1 MKMKNENKNLRKIKI
16 KRNFI
21 EYPEGSVLIEAGKTK
36 VICNA
41 SVEEGVPSF
50 LRGKGKG
57 WLTAEY
63 SLLPRSTS
71 TRVQRES
78 VKGKISGR
86 TQEISRLIG
95 RALRCAVNLE
105 ALGENT
111 IHIDCDVIQAD
122 GGTRC
127 ASITGA
133 MVAVYDAIDWLKK
146 EKIIEA
152 EKEVIKNFVA
162 AVSVGIVDGKAVLD
176 LCYAEDSTAEVDMNV
191 IMTDDKR
198 FVEIQGTAEGEA
210 FSDKQLTTMKN
221 LAAKGIDELI
231 AQQKKMLKIKK

>member
-1 MKMKNENKNLRKIKI
+1 MIDNTKSLRKLKL

-41 SVEEGVPSF
+41 SVDEGVPSF

-71 TRVQRES
+71 TRVPRES

-95 RALRCAVNLE
+95 RALRCAVDLE
-105 ALGENT
+105 SLGENT

-133 MVAVYDAIDWLKK
+133 MVAVYDAVSWMKK
-146 EKIIEA
+146 NKLIETDA
-152 EKEVIKNFVA
+152 EVIKNFVA
-162 AVSVGIVDGKAVLD
+162 AVSVGIVGGKAVLD
-176 LCYAEDSTAEVDMNV
+176 LCYTEDSTAEVDMNV
-191 IMTDDKR
+191 IMTDNKR

-221 LAAKGIDELI
+221 LAAKGIAELI
-231 AQQKKMLKIKK
+231 AQQKKILKIKK

>member
-1 MKMKNENKNLRKIKI
+1 MKKTNKNNKSLRPIKI
-16 KRNFI
+16 KRKFI
-21 EYPEGSVLIEAGKTK
+21 KYPEGSVLIEVGNTK

-41 SVEEGVPSF
+41 SVTSRVPSF
-50 LRGKGKG
+50 LKGTGQG

-63 SLLPRSTS
+63 SLLPRSTT
-71 TRVQRES
+71 TRVTRES

-86 TQEISRLIG
+86 TSEISRLIG
-95 RALRCAVNLE
+95 RALRCAVDMD

-133 MVAVYDAIDWLKK
+133 MVAVADAISWMKK
-146 EKIIEA
+146 NELIEKDA
-152 EKEVIKNFVA
+152 NVIKNLVA
-162 AVSVGIVDGKAVLD
+162 AVSVGVVDNKPVLD
-176 LCYAEDSTAEVDMNV
+176 LCYEEDSKAEVDMNI
-191 IMTDDKR
+191 IMTDDNR

-210 FSDKQLTTMKN
+210 FSDRQFSIMKN
-221 LAAKGIDELI
+221 LAKAGIKELI
-231 AQQKKMLKIKK
+231 KKQKKVLRIK